1 MGGGDRWFESPSAHL
16 PVKNNFMIL
25 EWDQF
30 YQFLSQRMEHKT
42 ALERLRYSRKYVQVL
57 QTRDASILLQLSPD
71 NRINAM
77 KALSSLAKYTGLQN
91 TWKQI
96 RQDYALTWSTG
107 TEKLNAFTRFFD
119 DSRSLDVMLQWLRE
133 AVRALPS
140 KYANLLLFCTLTGM
154 RGSEAVES
162 VRLLNI
168 GSDNL
173 RTYYNPDRQIPQHYL
188 YPQIFIRG
196 TKAIYISIV
205 NDEIIGIAKNIAETP
220 PTQNGLKRA
229 IARSSL
235 NMRIK
240 YCRKIHASYLHKK
253 GISSDMIDA
262 LQGRISKSIFL
273 RHYLTP
279 SAGYKDSIL
288 DAITELQQQIS
299 G

>member
-1 MGGGDRWFESPSAHL
+1 
-16 PVKNNFMIL
+16 
-25 EWDQF
+25 
-30 YQFLSQRMEHKT
+30 
-42 ALERLRYSRKYVQVL
+42 
-57 QTRDASILLQLSPD
+57 
-71 NRINAM
+71 
-77 KALSSLAKYTGLQN
+77 
-91 TWKQI
+91 
-96 RQDYALTWSTG
+96 
-107 TEKLNAFTRFFD
+107 
-119 DSRSLDVMLQWLRE
+119 MLQWLKE
-133 AVRALPS
+133 AIQVLPS
-140 KYANLLLFCTLTGM
+140 KYADLLLFCTLTGM
-154 RGSEAVES
+154 RGSECVES
-162 VRLLNI
+162 VRLLLSEQHFT
-168 GSDNL
+168 SDK
-173 RTYYNPDRQIPQHYL
+173 YYNPERQILQHYL

-235 NMRIK
+235 SMCIK

-253 GISSDMIDA
+253 EISSDMIDA

>member
-1 MGGGDRWFESPSAHL
+1 M
-16 PVKNNFMIL
+16 
-25 EWDQF
+25 
-30 YQFLSQRMEHKT
+30 
-42 ALERLRYSRKYVQVL
+42 
-57 QTRDASILLQLSPD
+57 
-71 NRINAM
+71 
-77 KALSSLAKYTGLQN
+77 
-91 TWKQI
+91 
-96 RQDYALTWSTG
+96 G

-173 RTYYNPDRQIPQHYL
+173 RTYYNPDRQILQHYL

-205 NDEIIGIAKNIAETP
+205 NDEIIRIAQRIENNL
-220 PTQNGLKRA
+220 TQNGLKRA

-262 LQGRISKSIFL
+262 LQGRISKSILFASL
-273 RHYLTP
+273 
-279 SAGYKDSIL
+279 L
-288 DAITELQQQIS
+288 DTV
-299 G
+299 GWV

>member
-1 MGGGDRWFESPSAHL
+1 
-16 PVKNNFMIL
+16 
-25 EWDQF
+25 
-30 YQFLSQRMEHKT
+30 MEHKT
-42 ALERLRYSRKYVQVL
+42 ALERLRYAKQFCSVL
-57 QTRDASILLQLSPD
+57 QKRDASSLFAVSPD

-107 TEKLNAFTRFFD
+107 REKIDAFTRFFD
-119 DSRSLDVMLQWLRE
+119 DSKSLDVMLQWLKE
-133 AVRALPS
+133 AIHSLPS
-140 KYANLLLFCTLTGM
+140 KYSNLLLFCTLTGM
-154 RGSEAVES
+154 RGSECVEA
-162 VRLLNI
+162 VRLINCLN
-168 GSDNL
+168 NK
-173 RTYYNPDRQIPQHYL
+173 YYNPERQILQHYL

-240 YCRKIHASYLHKK
+240 YCRKIHASWLKQC
-253 GISSDMIDA
+253 GIDTEIINM
-262 LQGRISKSIFL
+262 LQGRIGKDIFL
-273 RHYLTP
+273 RHYMTP
-279 SAGYKDSIL
+279 NNNFKNDVLAAVS
-288 DAITELQQQIS
+288 ELQNNYRYNKV
-299 G
+299 